1 VKNGQILNRTYAAEI
16 NFVHLQKRVT
26 IMKRRFSKV
35 MLAVIFL
42 SVLTLVVMVT
52 PLVKAQ
58 NVLLNPSSGAVGS
71 SVTVTVSGFAANQA
85 LYVSFA
91 GQSLTNGFEFE
102 TNSAGSGSETYT
114 VPSVPAGPY
123 SISVAGQSSGSAS
136 ATFTVTA
143 STSATATP
151 TPSATASPTS
161 TPKIPE
167 FSNAALTLI
176 VAAMAATTLCA
187 AAYAKKRRRV

>member
-1 VKNGQILNRTYAAEI
+1 
-16 NFVHLQKRVT
+16 
-26 IMKRRFSKV
+26 MKKRFSKL
-35 MLAVIFL
+35 MLAVLFL

-58 NVLLNPSSGAVGS
+58 SVLLNPSSGAVGS
-71 SVTVTVSGFAANQA
+71 SVTVTVSGFVANEA
-85 LYVSFA
+85 LYVSFG

-151 TPSATASPTS
+151 APTATPTPSATASPTS

>member
-1 VKNGQILNRTYAAEI
+1 
-16 NFVHLQKRVT
+16 
-26 IMKRRFSKV
+26 MKKRFSKV
-35 MLAVIFL
+35 MLAVLFL
-42 SVLTLVVMVT
+42 SVLTLVIMIT

-58 NVLLNPSSGAVGS
+58 TMSLSPSSGPVGT
-71 SVTVTVSGFAANQA
+71 TVTVRLSGFNT
-85 LYVSFA
+85 A
-91 GQSLTNGFEFE
+91 GDTEIVDLAGTNFPSYELGPMN
-102 TNSAGSGSETYT
+102 TGSTGSGTATFTIPASQNPQYGVTYSVTPGTYT
-114 VPSVPAGPY
+114 
-123 SISVAGQSSGSAS
+123 ISASGTTYTSDSAS

-143 STSATATP
+143 STSATPTPAPTATP
-151 TPSATASPTS
+151 TPSTSATPTS